1 LLAYKVVNCDQNK
14 LPLLLKLTIG
24 RNPSDSSDRIEVN
37 PKASPFDFFSHQ
49 IRTMSLSNTVFRKP
63 ILEVVG
69 PRSPVREGATVV
81 RARLRSKPSLPS
93 RIAVIGNYLP
103 RQCGIATFTTDL
115 CSAIADEYGSAR
127 LLALPVNDMQEGYD
141 YPARVRWSLAQDDL
155 TSYQEAAEF
164 LNFHNI
170 DMVCL
175 QHEYGIFGGPA
186 GSHILHLLRRLKMPV
201 VTTLHTVLRE
211 PDPNQLAVMEEIA
224 ELSDRLIVMS
234 QLSSQFLQ
242 EIFKVPGS
250 KIDMVPHGVPD
261 LPFLDPNFYKDRFGV
276 EGKAVLLTFGL
287 LSPNKGIENVIQALP
302 QILSRHKN
310 VVYIVA
316 GATHPHILRRE
327 GDKYRASLQALAKE
341 VGVESQVAFHNRF
354 VSPEEMLE
362 YIGAADIYIT
372 PYRHE
377 AQVVSGTLAYALG
390 AGKAIIS
397 TPYWHAI
404 ELLDAGRGALVP
416 FQNPDAIAQKTVE
429 LLDTPATRHA
439 MRKRAY
445 TFARGMIWKSVAQGY
460 MESFSRV
467 RSDRM
472 ESPRVQ
478 FSARVTHKTLDQLPT
493 LNLSH
498 LNRLTDDT
506 GMLQHAIFT
515 VANRAEGYTSDDN
528 ARALILTV
536 GLEQLDKAEF
546 GAISTSDREALAP
559 NSSFRYLSFLE
570 HAFNPAEGRFR
581 NFLGYDRRWNE
592 AKGSEDSHGRSV
604 WALGTVLGR
613 SRDIGLRNAAGRLF
627 EFSLPAVIDFHSPR
641 ACAYTLLGIHEYLS
655 AYPGDRDAQKVR
667 SVLAGRLL
675 DLYESIRHP
684 DWKWFE
690 NVLAYGNAR
699 LPQAMLLVGA
709 VCSDDRML
717 TAGLEAL
724 EWLTETQRCE
734 TNGHFVPI
742 GSQGFYREGHEK
754 ARFDQQPIEA
764 CGAVSACLQA
774 YRITGES
781 RWHNEA
787 WSAFNWFL
795 GDNDLQVPLYDSV
808 TGGCR
813 DGLHPERANE
823 NQGAESTLSFLMALL
838 EMRSLQKS
846 ELTKNPL

>member
-1 LLAYKVVNCDQNK
+1 
-14 LPLLLKLTIG
+14 
-24 RNPSDSSDRIEVN
+24 
-37 PKASPFDFFSHQ
+37 
-49 IRTMSLSNTVFRKP
+49 M
-63 ILEVVG
+63 
-69 PRSPVREGATVV
+69 
-81 RARLRSKPSLPS
+81 
-93 RIAVIGNYLP
+93 IGNYLP

-115 CSAIADEYGSAR
+115 CAAISAEYGTAR
-127 LLALPVNDMQEGYD
+127 LLALPVNDTEHGYD
-141 YPARVRWSLAQDDL
+141 YPARVRWSLAQDDV

-164 LNFHNI
+164 LNFNNI

-186 GSHILHLLRRLKMPV
+186 GSHILHLLRGLKMPV

-211 PDPNQLAVMEEIA
+211 PSSDQMLVMEEIA

-261 LPFLDPNFYKDRFGV
+261 LPFLDPNYYKDRFGV

-302 QILSRHKN
+302 QILSKHNN
-310 VVYIVA
+310 VAYIVA

-341 VGVESQVAFHNRF
+341 VGVEPQVIFHDRF
-354 VSPEEMLE
+354 VSPEEMAE
-362 YIGAADIYIT
+362 FIGAADIYIT
-372 PYRHE
+372 PYRYE

-404 ELLDAGRGALVP
+404 ELLDDRRGALVP
-416 FQNPDAIAQKTVE
+416 FQNPGAIAQKTIE
-429 LLDTPATRHA
+429 LLDTPAIRHA

-445 TFARGMIWKSVAQGY
+445 LFAREMVWKRVAQGY
-460 MESFSRV
+460 MESFARV

-472 ESPRVQ
+472 ETPRVQ
-478 FSARVTHKTLDQLPT
+478 FSARTTQKSLNQLPELK
-493 LNLSH
+493 LNH
-498 LNRLTDDT
+498 VNALTDDT
-506 GMLQHAIFT
+506 GILQHAIFT
-515 VANRAEGYTSDDN
+515 IPNRAEGYTTDDN
-528 ARALILTV
+528 ARALIFTV
-536 GLEQLDKAEF
+536 LLAQLGVDQSGKTE
-546 GAISTSDREALAP
+546 SP
-559 NSSFRYLSFLE
+559 NPDWPFRYLAFLQ
-570 HAFNPAEGRFR
+570 HAFHPEKKGFR
-581 NFLGYDRRWNE
+581 NFLGYDHRWIE
-592 AKGSEDSHGRSV
+592 DQGSEDSHGRAL
-604 WALGTVLGR
+604 WALGTLLAR
-613 SRDIGLRNAAGRLF
+613 SEDQGLRGAAGRLF
-627 EFSLPAVIDFHSPR
+627 EFSLPAALEFSSPR
-641 ACAYTLLGIHEYLS
+641 AWAYTLLGIQEYLNS
-655 AYPGDRDAQKVR
+655 YPGDRDAQKVR
-667 SVLAGRLL
+667 SVLSRRLL
-675 DLYESIRHP
+675 EMYESIRSP

-699 LPQAMLLVGA
+699 LPQAMLLVGSA
-709 VCSDDRML
+709 CADDRMVSV
-717 TAGLEAL
+717 GLEAL
-724 EWLTETQRCE
+724 DWLMETQRCQ

-742 GSQGFYREGHEK
+742 GSQGFYRQGGEK

-764 CGAVSACLQA
+764 AGAVSACLQA
-774 YRITGES
+774 YRVTGDS
-781 RWHNEA
+781 RWRGEA

-795 GDNDLQVPLYDSV
+795 GDNDLQLPLYDSV

-813 DGLHPERANE
+813 DGLHPDRANQ

-846 ELTKNPL
+846 EKPENPS

>member
-1 LLAYKVVNCDQNK
+1 
-14 LPLLLKLTIG
+14 
-24 RNPSDSSDRIEVN
+24 
-37 PKASPFDFFSHQ
+37 
-49 IRTMSLSNTVFRKP
+49 MSLPVSLPVTVFSNENG
-63 ILEVVG
+63 IDAVLEIVPSRRPVPEG
-69 PRSPVREGATVV
+69 SSAAHPRWQ
-81 RARLRSKPSLPS
+81 SKPSLPS
-93 RIAVIGNYLP
+93 RIAVVGNYLP

-115 CSAIADEYGSAR
+115 CAAISAEYGTAR
-127 LLALPVNDMQEGYD
+127 LLALPVNDTEQGYD
-141 YPARVRWSLAQDDL
+141 YPDRVRWSLAQDDVK
-155 TSYQEAAEF
+155 SYQEAADF
-164 LNFHNI
+164 LNFNNI

-186 GSHILHLLRRLKMPV
+186 GSHILHLLRALKMPV

-211 PDPNQLAVMEEIA
+211 PNPDQLMVMEEIA

-302 QILSRHKN
+302 QILAKHKN
-310 VVYIVA
+310 VAYIVA

-341 VGVESQVAFHNRF
+341 VGVESQVIFHDRF
-354 VSPEEMLE
+354 VSPEEMAE
-362 YIGAADIYIT
+362 FIGAADIYIT
-372 PYRHE
+372 PYRYE

-404 ELLDAGRGALVP
+404 ELLDDRRGALVP
-416 FQNPDAIAQKTVE
+416 FQNPDAIAQKTIE
-429 LLDTPATRHA
+429 LLDTPAIRHA

-445 TFARGMIWKSVAQGY
+445 VFARDMVWKKAAQGY
-460 MESFSRV
+460 MESFARV

-472 ESPRVQ
+472 RSPRVQ
-478 FSARVTHKTLDQLPT
+478 FSARATPKLLNQLPELKLT
-493 LNLSH
+493 HVNA
-498 LNRLTDDT
+498 LTDDT

-515 VANRAEGYTSDDN
+515 IPNRAEGYTTDDN
-528 ARALILTV
+528 ARALILIV
-536 GLEQLDKAEF
+536 LMEQLQRHGADQPGKTGKANP
-546 GAISTSDREALAP
+546 DWP
-559 NSSFRYLSFLE
+559 FRYMAFLE
-570 HAFNPAEGRFR
+570 HAFHAENKRFR
-581 NFLGYDRRWNE
+581 NFLGYDHLWRE
-592 AKGSEDSHGRSV
+592 TQGSEDSHGRAL
-604 WALGTVLGR
+604 WALGTLLAR
-613 SRDIGLRNAAGRLF
+613 SENDGLRGAAGRLL
-627 EFSLPAVIDFHSPR
+627 EFSLPTALEFNSPR
-641 ACAYTLLGIHEYLS
+641 AWAYTLLGIQEYLNS
-655 AYPGDRDAQKVR
+655 YPGDRDAQKIR
-667 SVLAGRLL
+667 SVLSLRLL
-675 DLYESIRHP
+675 EMYKAIRSP

-699 LPQAMLLVGA
+699 LPQAMLLVGST
-709 VCSDDRML
+709 CSDAPKVYARH
-717 TAGLEAL
+717 EAL
-724 EWLTETQRCE
+724 DWLMETQRCE

-742 GSQGFYREGHEK
+742 GSQGFYHQGGEQ

-764 CGAVSACLQA
+764 AGAVSACLEA
-774 YRITGES
+774 YRVTGDS
-781 RWHNEA
+781 RWRGQA

-795 GDNDLQVPLYDSV
+795 GDNDLQVALYDSV

-813 DGLHPERANE
+813 DGLHPDRANQ

-838 EMRSLQKS
+838 EMRSLQES
-846 ELTKNPL
+846 ERLPERTKDLS